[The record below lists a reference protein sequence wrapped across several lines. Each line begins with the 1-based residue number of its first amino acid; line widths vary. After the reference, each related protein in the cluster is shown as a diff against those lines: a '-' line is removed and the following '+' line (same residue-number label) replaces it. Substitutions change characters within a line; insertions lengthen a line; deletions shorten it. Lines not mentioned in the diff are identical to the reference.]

1 MFAQSCNFWGTQHV
15 CFAKQM
21 VSMVVP
27 LLGNQHPRFLPR
39 VCLPNFSLVFVR
51 LPSPW
56 TLQLDLTRAGARHT
70 LYPPFFFPHAGEN
83 VGVWVEVCSPKV
95 AFVFAAV
102 RNRPQPFAV
111 ER

>member
-1 MFAQSCNFWGTQHV
+1 
-15 CFAKQM
+15 M

-70 LYPPFFFPHAGEN
+70 LYFLASCAHTQARTLAAPAAEMLFRLFDVPEVSEVSFGPHSRHVRQDIFF
-83 VGVWVEVCSPKV
+83 
-95 AFVFAAV
+95 
-102 RNRPQPFAV
+102 
-111 ER
+111 